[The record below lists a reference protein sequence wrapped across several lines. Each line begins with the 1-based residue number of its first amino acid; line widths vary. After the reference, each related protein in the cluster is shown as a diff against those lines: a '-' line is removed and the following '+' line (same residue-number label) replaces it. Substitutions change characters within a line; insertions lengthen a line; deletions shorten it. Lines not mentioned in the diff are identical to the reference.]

1 MKKYLSILI
10 ISILLL
16 IPFSS
21 VSAINNT
28 YVDETGSIVGIT
40 PNEDTISIYFF
51 YSKTCPHCRGEEEW
65 FESTLKKKYDNIH
78 IYAFE
83 ATGNIE
89 NANKLEKVV
98 NHYGVD
104 SNGVPVTVI
113 GKQVVVGW
121 GNKETTGS
129 NIIDIIEGYNNP
141 LPEIEIKKYFGHI
154 ITFIKDGEEITLPED
169 KFERMYF
176 EEYQKIV
183 NNEYD
188 FDKAGNV
195 LKSSYKNV
203 PILGKVNL
211 RKVSLPLITIVL
223 GLVDGFNPCAMW
235 ILLFLITMLLGLK
248 DRKRM
253 WILGITFLFVSGL
266 IYFLALVG
274 INFAL
279 EFATSTIQKIIGLV
293 GIILGAYN
301 ISNYIKE
308 RKSNGSC
315 QVVDDKKRKNIIG
328 KIKKFTSEK
337 SLILAIIGVIALAV
351 SVNLVEF
358 ACSAGLPV
366 VFAEVMKVNTVSA
379 IPKLFLMIL
388 YIIVYMLD
396 DIVVFII
403 SMKTLEVTGITNKY
417 SKFVHLI
424 GGLIMIL
431 MGVLLIFKPEW
442 IMLNF

>member
-16 IPFSS
+16 IPGNVF
-21 VSAINNT
+21 AINST
-28 YVDETGSIVGIT
+28 YVDETGPLVGIT
-40 PNEDTISIYFF
+40 PKEDTISIYFF
-51 YSKTCPHCRGEEEW
+51 YSKSCPHCAGEEEW
-65 FESTLKKKYDNIH
+65 FENTLKNRYDNIH

-83 ATGNIE
+83 ATGNPE
-89 NANKLEKVV
+89 NAKKLEKVV
-98 NHYGVD
+98 NFYKSD
-104 SNGVPVTVI
+104 STGVPVTVI

-121 GNKETTGS
+121 GSASTTGE
-129 NIIDIIEGYNNP
+129 NIIDIIEGYNNS
-141 LPEIEIKKYFGHI
+141 LPEIIVKKYYDGEV
-154 ITFIKDGEEITLPED
+154 TFIKDGKEETLSES
-169 KFERMYF
+169 KFEHLYF
-176 EEYQKIV
+176 DEYQKII
-183 NNEYD
+183 NDEYG
-188 FDKAGNV
+188 FDKNGNV
-195 LKSSYKNV
+195 LEKKEKNI
-203 PILGKVNL
+203 PILGKVDL
-211 RKVSLPLITIVL
+211 RKVSLPLATIVL

-253 WILGITFLFVSGL
+253 WILGITFLTISGL
-266 IYFLALVG
+266 IYFLALLG

-279 EFATSTIQKIIGLV
+279 GYVTTTIQKIIGVV
-293 GIILGAYN
+293 GICLGIFN
-301 ISNYIKE
+301 INNYLKE
-308 RKSNGSC
+308 RKNNGSC
-315 QVVDDKKRKNIIG
+315 EVVNDKKRKSIINR
-328 KIKKFTSEK
+328 IKKFTSEK
-337 SLILAIIGVIALAV
+337 SLMLALGGVIALAV

-366 VFAEVMKVNTVSA
+366 VFGEIMTVNNVGS